1 MNIKKNKEDRIWM
14 IRYWA
19 QYVKNNSDQDWSKQQ
34 AILINSIIQN
44 LTKKEKRKRNTL
56 IKLPFQPF

>member
-19 QYVKNNSDQDWSKQQ
+19 QYVKSNADQDWSKQQ

-44 LTKKEKRKRNTL
+44 LTKKEKREK
-56 IKLPFQPF
+56 KEYPH

>member
-1 MNIKKNKEDRIWM
+1 M